1 MDFDALKKLLEG
13 ANNMAQKPQNMSV
26 GEPAQ
31 VPEAI
36 EEAATDA
43 SLEQINDV
51 AKSPNMKT
59 QPELQQ
65 AEMEQQA
72 DRTVAGQLS
81 ENSPEKDMMQ
91 RMRENISRYEQK
103 VDTPAPDKGWNG
115 AKLQDAFSGL
125 HNVLNYG
132 SGSLQKNLSTDA
144 RAKEAKMDTDKR
156 KEDFGRLQ
164 ELQKLYSDYQG
175 KLKKTDDKA
184 MTAYQKAQIEQRKAD
199 RDLKEKLAKSDKKNK
214 KKTVTKFQEKKEV
227 NAAERFADLEEAVP
241 NTLSSIEEANFIK
254 NEIEEGRLNTG
265 PGSKLAGSF
274 GSFFG
279 TEESSLKE
287 RLDSLA
293 EKAARA
299 QLKANGETR
308 PTDADVEGMKRAMF
322 NLGNTE
328 DTNLEKLT
336 DFIKQQQATISE
348 YNQMKELI
356 DRGEGL
362 EDFKLK
368 QTFDPKT
375 KDVKTIKSDE
385 VRRRTKDGKTAIFN
399 AETKEFIRYE

>member
-1 MDFDALKKLLEG
+1 MEFDALKKLLEG

-31 VPEAI
+31 VPEVI

-65 AEMEQQA
+65 AEMEKKQ

-81 ENSPEKDMMQ
+81 ENAPEKDMMQ

-103 VDTPAPDKGWNG
+103 VDGPKKEVTWQDQLPDMLAG
-115 AKLQDAFSGL
+115 A
-125 HNVLNYG
+125 HNILNYAQG
-132 SGSLQKNLSTDA
+132 SQQANINTNSAANAEKRNTA
-144 RAKEAKMDTDKR
+144 AR

-164 ELQKLYSDYQG
+164 ELQKLYSDYQSKTAKKKED
-175 KLKKTDDKA
+175 KL
-184 MTAYQKAQIEQRKAD
+184 TAYQKAELGERKAN
-199 RDLKEKLAKSDKKNK
+199 RELKEKLAKLNKKDKKK
-214 KKTVTKFQEKKEV
+214 SVTKLDEERQKLIAKRFSELETSIPNRKSQITEAKELIDV
-227 NAAERFADLEEAVP
+227 L
-241 NTLSSIEEANFIK
+241 K
-254 NEIEEGRLNTG
+254 NDELNTG
-265 PGSKLAGSF
+265 PGSQAAGYV
-274 GSFFG
+274 GGFFD
-279 TEESSLKE
+279 TDESSLKQ

-293 EKAARA
+293 EKAARS

-308 PTDADVEGMKRAMF
+308 PTDADVEGMKRALF

-328 DTNLEKLT
+328 ETNIQKLQ
-336 DFIKQQQATISE
+336 DFIQQQEAGISE
-348 YNQMKELI
+348 YDQMKEVV
-356 DRGEGL
+356 DNDGDL
-362 EDFKLK
+362 EEFKLK
-368 QTFDPKT
+368 EAPIRLPKESST
-375 KDVKTIKSDE
+375 NE